1 MNSMIGILPLRL
13 VVSNATRRASM
24 SRGVYRSLVM
34 RSVDQPVGLRGI
46 AGMGGKLDV
55 EREGGNVDVEAPP
68 RPRLHLIGPDHEAGR
83 RRERDARGIFE
94 VLARRQGRLLADDAF
109 A

>member
-24 SRGVYRSLVM
+24 PRGVYRSLVM

-46 AGMGGKLDV
+46 AGMGG
-55 EREGGNVDVEAPP
+55 NVDVEALA
-68 RPRLHLIGPDHEAGR
+68 RRRLHLIGPDHEAGR

-94 VLARRQGRLLADDAF
+94 VLARRQGRLLADDA
-109 A
+109 